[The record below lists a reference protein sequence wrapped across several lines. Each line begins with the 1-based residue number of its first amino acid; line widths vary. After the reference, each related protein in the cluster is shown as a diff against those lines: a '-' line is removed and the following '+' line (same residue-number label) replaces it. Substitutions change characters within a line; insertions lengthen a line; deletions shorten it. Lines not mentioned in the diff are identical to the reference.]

1 MMMLRMGQSPFL
13 SMFLSLWLV
22 VSQILWVHAPECGA
36 ATTSPHT
43 TVPVHTRAHGSS
55 DPGLGVASFDTT
67 PRPDNRFH
75 NDDLKKNDRVGRTSA
90 GIRVSARSFVANY
103 LPAYTDF
110 VVEHA
115 KTPYFALQ
123 RHRRVATT
131 EEGSSDG
138 DTTSLRAG
146 NNGAAADESTAEPD
160 ADAKMALMTILIE
173 DALEERI
180 TQMKTEIEATIDD
193 AILARENSSEGPVWP
208 AEAEATHWNESLQDA
223 VDRLNSTLRAHIE
236 EQVDTHSA
244 MLNSHL
250 HLLRESLLQ
259 NQLSEAEAQRQ
270 RYNDELSSAIR
281 RVEAKVQAQMEET
294 IKSECQRAV
303 VGAVRA
309 LREQSEHAFEAKM
322 EARNAQ
328 LVNQAAE
335 EVVARLLAS
344 DGAALPWNSEQ
355 QLQEINHTVSEVL
368 RRTLGSMLGMSAEQL
383 AEPLS
388 VDHMFAAIEGSVK
401 DFIEHTVTHTLSKD
415 HGASIGDLIA
425 RIQHLNDE
433 VSACKSRL
441 ADFADRQPQIGNEFD
456 LPSSIEDKID
466 EVLSSSEL
474 VQELRRQQEADRAQ
488 IERLEEIHADLHAKL
503 QALSQQQGQAVSPE
517 STTEMCDEQPDGNT
531 EMTPVDNEDAAVHK
545 LLPVPSSD
553 EEGEHT
559 EKSEDQSPEQQLQQP
574 NAAYE
579 EVSPSNN
586 EAKIDNTRADAAVV
600 EVPNPV
606 LSTEGR
612 FHRLRTFAWKELT
625 SLRKSNKADDVNLEA
640 ARARDSL
647 EVGSAPAQK
656 TGYASI
662 DELMADNSERIV
674 RVMCNVPTAAAVGSG
689 QNDALSSSGHSC
701 SIYLLG
707 MLHISNSSET
717 LVQEALRLIP
727 ADFVCLELCEARL
740 STILLKDNLS
750 EDNNSDEPSSL
761 SLWQVLRESGYGLRF
776 RQLITGIHT
785 YIQQASAASYGSA
798 LGLEQVVAARAGLER
813 NATVVLCDRDYEVT
827 LERLYSR
834 MTRWE
839 KIKGMESVT
848 LIRIIVSASEPDDV
862 LWLGAFMTLAELPF
876 LSLSSSVSSLES
888 FISSV
893 ETNRTSVDQ
902 QVRELRS
909 SFPNIASAL
918 VDERDQYMA
927 QTILDIGSLLL
938 SRVDI

>member
-1 MMMLRMGQSPFL
+1 MMILRMGQSPFL
-13 SMFLSLWLV
+13 SMFLSLWLM

-36 ATTSPHT
+36 ATTSAHT
-43 TVPVHTRAHGSS
+43 TVPVHTGAHGSS
-55 DPGLGVASFDTT
+55 DPGLGAASLDTT

-75 NDDLKKNDRVGRTSA
+75 YDDLKKNDRVGRTSA
-90 GIRVSARSFVANY
+90 GIRVSALSFVANY

-115 KTPYFALQ
+115 KIPYFVLQ

-131 EEGSSDG
+131 VQRSTDSD
-138 DTTSLRAG
+138 TASLKAA
-146 NNGAAADESTAEPD
+146 NNEASLDESSAEPAAESD
-160 ADAKMALMTILIE
+160 ADAKMTLMTILIE
-173 DALEERI
+173 DALEERM
-180 TQMKTEIEATIDD
+180 TQMKSEIEAAIDD
-193 AILARENSSEGPVWP
+193 AILAHENSSEGPVWP
-208 AEAEATHWNESLQDA
+208 AEAEATHWNESLRDA
-223 VDRLNSTLRAHIE
+223 VDHLNSTLRAHIE

-244 MLNSHL
+244 NLNSHL
-250 HLLRESLLQ
+250 RLLRESLLQ

-281 RVEAKVQAQMEET
+281 RVEAKVQAEMEET

-322 EARNAQ
+322 EATNAQ

-335 EVVARLLAS
+335 EVVARLLAN

-355 QLQEINHTVSEVL
+355 QLQEIKHTVSEVL

-388 VDHMFAAIEGSVK
+388 VDHMFAAIDGSVR
-401 DFIEHTVTHTLSKD
+401 DFIEHTVKHTLSKD
-415 HGASIGDLIA
+415 HRASISDLIA

-441 ADFADRQPQIGNEFD
+441 ADFVERQPQMGNEWD

-488 IERLEEIHADLHAKL
+488 IEQLEEIHAELHAKL
-503 QALSQQQGQAVSPE
+503 QALSQQQGQTVSSE

-531 EMTPVDNEDAAVHK
+531 EMAPVDNEDVAVHK
-545 LLPVPSSD
+545 LQPVPSSD
-553 EEGEHT
+553 EGGEHT

-586 EAKIDNTRADAAVV
+586 DVQRDNTRADGAVA

-612 FHRLRTFAWKELT
+612 FHRLRTFAWKKLT
-625 SLRKSNKADDVNLEA
+625 SLRNSNKADDVDLEA
-640 ARARDSL
+640 ARRRDTH
-647 EVGSAPAQK
+647 EVGSAPVRK
-656 TGYASI
+656 NEYASI
-662 DELMADNSERIV
+662 DELMADNTERIV
-674 RVMCNVPTAAAVGSG
+674 RIMCNVPTAAAVGSG

-740 STILLKDNLS
+740 STILLKDDLS
-750 EDNNSDEPSSL
+750 EDNDSDESSSL
-761 SLWQVLRESGYGLRF
+761 SLWQVLRESGYGLRL

-785 YIQQASAASYGSA
+785 YIQQSSAASYGSA

-839 KIKGMESVT
+839 KIKGMLSVT
-848 LIRIIVSASEPDDV
+848 LIRMIV
-862 LWLGAFMTLAELPF
+862 LAA
-876 LSLSSSVSSLES
+876 
-888 FISSV
+888 
-893 ETNRTSVDQ
+893 RT
-902 QVRELRS
+902 
-909 SFPNIASAL
+909 
-918 VDERDQYMA
+918 
-927 QTILDIGSLLL
+927 
-938 SRVDI
+938 